1 MEPRALGLFD
11 LMHVFAPATKLL
23 NWVRLY
29 RSATDGYLG
38 LHSQSWLKGSRWQ
51 FPPKKRLSLSKTGLV
66 DVVPNVPP
74 ENGFPS
80 LFFVIL
86 SIFTQFPNI
95 ANFSFSFV
103 KLEIELD
110 KVECVSHF
118 RGSLDIL

>member
-1 MEPRALGLFD
+1 M
-11 LMHVFAPATKLL
+11 V
-23 NWVRLY
+23 
-29 RSATDGYLG
+29 
-38 LHSQSWLKGSRWQ
+38 KGEQMAVSPQ
-51 FPPKKRLSLSKTGLV
+51 KMRLSKMGLV

-74 ENGFPS
+74 DNGFPS

-118 RGSLDIL
+118 RGSPDIL